1 MSIFINMSLK
11 ERDVI
16 YIQGFK
22 DEEPDFYCDLHFRD
36 LIGFPTR
43 VFTIQNDIIYVTH
56 PILDVVPL
64 FDCVNYEIL
73 EDVNLG
79 YHRELKDKLQT
90 LKKMGVPRV
99 PKKSINN
106 FFEPN
111 NLTEQKE
118 IESKNQWLLDL
129 INDLNNNDID
139 EEFLNNYI
147 GGWERFISIVTKK
160 GLLHL
165 IDPFSPSVSDYQNI
179 LLWSFVQNDSSF
191 IWAIVDKYL
200 SDVTKIGDDYYVDI
214 EDAGELA
221 QFYKKDRDI
230 AESTI
235 ENILSGEF
243 DFDPFYDVSDN
254 VYRDCYDNLKPEHQ
268 LVVKQNIKGEL
279 MSMGTIDITYRT
291 PDLFDEIGEEQGN
304 DSEITLNEEVIDRM
318 LEDDD
323 SIEYLINQEMDDIR
337 SELYSLYSSC
347 YTSAWYDEAYDDVW
361 SPLIG
366 EVIDENKPIDYRIK
380 KSVWNRY
387 GNREE
392 KEFSARRYKATKCIY
407 NTVNNWLN
415 YYKGN
420 NGEYSENIEYFGSY
434 LGLLKNLMDY
444 GEADYLRVPSLP
456 DWADSTLVEKCIN
469 DSFNDYFG

>member
-1 MSIFINMSLK
+1 MNMSLEK
-11 ERDVI
+11 TDVI

-22 DEEPDFYCDLHFRD
+22 DERPDFYCYKHFKD

-43 VFTIQNDIIYVTH
+43 VFSIQNDIIYVTH
-56 PILDVVPL
+56 PFLDVVPL
-64 FDCVNYEIL
+64 NNCVNYEVL

-79 YHRELKDKLQT
+79 YHRELKDKIETLQ
-90 LKKMGVPRV
+90 KMGVSRV

-111 NLTEQKE
+111 NLTEQEE
-118 IESKNQWLLDL
+118 IEDKNQWLLDL

-139 EEFLNNYI
+139 EEFLNNFI
-147 GGWERFISIVTKK
+147 GGWSRFISVVTKK

-191 IWAIVDKYL
+191 IWVIVDKYL

-214 EDAGELA
+214 EDAEELA

-243 DFDPFYDVSDN
+243 DFDPFSDVSDN
-254 VYRDCYDNLKPEHQ
+254 IYRDCYDELKPEHQ
-268 LVVKQNIKGEL
+268 SVVKQNIKGEL

-291 PDLFDEIGEEQGN
+291 PELFDEIGKEQGN

-318 LEDDD
+318 LEDNE

-337 SELYSLYSSC
+337 SELYSLYSGC
-347 YTSAWYDEAYDDVW
+347 YTSAWYDEAYDDLW

-366 EVIDENKPIDYRIK
+366 EVIDENKPIDYKIK
-380 KSVWNRY
+380 KSVWNRA
-387 GNREE
+387 GQREE
-392 KEFSARRYKATKCIY
+392 KEFWARRYKATKCIY
-407 NTVNNWLN
+407 NTVNNWLD

-420 NGEYSENIEYFGSY
+420 NGEYAENIEYFGSY
-434 LGLLKNLMDY
+434 LRLLKNLMDY